1 MEIFDLYD
9 KNRIKLNKT
18 MVRGSKPP
26 AGTYRMVVHLAILH
40 KNKMLIQRRSFNK
53 KSWTGMWDITCGGSA
68 IKGET
73 SSQAIHRE
81 LKEELGL
88 DIDFSNTLPFATTY
102 FSEGF
107 DDLYVI
113 EKDVNLKDL
122 VFQEDE
128 VCDAKWATKNEIKKM
143 IKSGEFVLYYP
154 SEIDYIFEK
163 RSSLD
168 RPVFKNKTVR

>member
-18 MVRGSKPP
+18 LVRGEKPP
-26 AGTYRMVVHLAILH
+26 KNTYRMVVHLAILN
-40 KNKMLIQRRSFNK
+40 KNKMLIQRRSLTK
-53 KSWTGMWDITCGGSA
+53 KSWTGLWDITCGGSA
-68 IKGET
+68 IAGET
-73 SSQAIHRE
+73 SSEAMHRE

-88 DIDFSNTLPFATTY
+88 DIDFTNIQPFSTTY

-113 EKDVNLKDL
+113 EKKVNLKDL
-122 VFQEDE
+122 VFQKDE
-128 VCDAKWATKNEIKKM
+128 VCDAKWATKTEIKKM

-154 SEIDYIFEK
+154 TEIDYIFEK
-163 RSSLD
+163 RDSLD
-168 RPVFKNKTVR
+168 RPIFKNKIVR